1 MRAVEV
7 NIASFY
13 DADEVEAMA
22 RAAGF
27 VERRSP
33 VTGLR
38 FLLTFTTGLL
48 NTPDGTLAQLAAFLG
63 ATCGATVSPQAVDE
77 RINSMAREF
86 LGMCLRRSLELSA
99 AIPRGGGDALDRF
112 DHVYVIDS
120 TNFELRPALAP
131 QFRGNGGGASA
142 ASMRIQFA
150 FDYRTGIMHVEIGDV
165 RLSDT
170 ATLARLVEAQ
180 ILPMD
185 GVCLFLSDLGYF
197 KAMTFA
203 KISSRP
209 NHHFLSKL
217 QFGVKLGNP
226 DGTDLDLQEILKREP
241 QEFDL
246 SVMMGGALCRLVG
259 KRLPDDV
266 VNRRIRKANEA
277 SQSKSRQ
284 ITDWYRLFLHY
295 ALFVTS
301 LPVEYGMAQL
311 FALYRV
317 RWQVELAFKVWKS
330 ILAIHRIRSA
340 KRDRVLCE
348 VYGKLIVAVLTSS
361 LCAAA
366 WAALDGLAV
375 SPHKVAHHVRA
386 VATNWALAITAGAA
400 RHRAFLSALNRVL
413 ARVCRKTRQ
422 KRKPTIEEILSEG
435 LPKLSPA
442 PDAAAPPALT

>member
-7 NIASFY
+7 NIAHFY
-13 DADEVEAMA
+13 DADEVEALA
-22 RAAGF
+22 RESGF

-33 VTGLR
+33 VTGMK

-63 ATCGATVSPQAVDE
+63 ATCGATVSPQAVDQ
-77 RINSMAREF
+77 RINPMARDF
-86 LGMCLRRSLELSA
+86 VGMCLRRSLKMSA
-99 AIPRGGGDALDRF
+99 TIPRGAGDTLDRF

-120 TNFELRPALAP
+120 TNFELLPALAP
-131 QFRGNGGGASA
+131 QFKGNGGGASP

-150 FDYRTGIMHVEIGDV
+150 FDYRSGIMHVEIGDV

-180 ILPMD
+180 TLPMD

-197 KAMTFA
+197 KAQTFA
-203 KISSRP
+203 GIRNRP
-209 NHHFLSKL
+209 DHHFLSKL

-226 DGTDLDLQEILKREP
+226 DGTDLNLREILKREP
-241 QEFDL
+241 QQFDL
-246 SVMMGGALCRLVG
+246 AVIMGGTLCRLVG
-259 KRLPDDV
+259 RKLPDDV

-301 LPVEYGMAQL
+301 LPTEYRMAQL
-311 FALYRV
+311 FALYRI

-330 ILAIHRIRSA
+330 VLAIHRIRSA
-340 KRDRVLCE
+340 KPERVLCE
-348 VYGKLIVAVLTSS
+348 VYGKLIVAVITSS
-361 LCAAA
+361 LSTAA
-366 WAALDGLAV
+366 WAFLDGVAV
-375 SPHKVAHHVRA
+375 SPHKVARHVRA
-386 VATNWALAITAGAA
+386 VATNWALAIIAGAA
-400 RHRAFLSALNRVL
+400 RHRAFLTELKRRL
-413 ARVCRKTRQ
+413 ARFCKKTRQ
-422 KRKPTIEEILSEG
+422 KRKPTIEEILSQA
-435 LPKLSPA
+435 LPRIPA
-442 PDAAAPPALT
+442 STGVLTSQPLT